1 MTANVAQVFLTDADW
16 LAALRG
22 IHAATRPGGRLVFET
37 RDPARRAW
45 ESWNREQS
53 FQRIEVDGIG
63 TVESW
68 DEVISVDGPLV
79 TFRSENTFLADGS
92 VLSGESTLRFRS
104 QEEIEQSLAVTGYA
118 VSEIRDAPDRPGREL
133 VFVCTRS

>member
-1 MTANVAQVFLTDADW
+1 
-16 LAALRG
+16 
-22 IHAATRPGGRLVFET
+22 
-37 RDPARRAW
+37 
-45 ESWNREQS
+45 
-53 FQRIEVDGIG
+53 VDGIG

-104 QEEIEQSLAVTGYA
+104 QEELEQSLAVTGYA